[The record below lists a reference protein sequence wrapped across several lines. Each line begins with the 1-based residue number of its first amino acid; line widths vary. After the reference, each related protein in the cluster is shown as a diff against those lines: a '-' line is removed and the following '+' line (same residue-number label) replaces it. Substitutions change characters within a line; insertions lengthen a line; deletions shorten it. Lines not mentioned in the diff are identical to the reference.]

1 MNVSVIDRANSTHT
15 PCNPKQIDAR
25 QVSILNNSAGETIV
39 TKRTSDF
46 ARIFLVVF
54 VLVAFNE
61 TNSVADDP
69 SPGKQVS
76 ATAKF
81 SLADGDAKT
90 EVEVRHWIFLPADY
104 GKKESGSPLLL
115 FLHGAGERGNNLPI
129 VKKHGPPKIVDS
141 KTDFPFL
148 TVSPQCASGKR
159 WNPNEMIGFIDYLE
173 ANYKI
178 DKSRI
183 YVTGLSM
190 GGYGTW
196 SILAKNTGRIAAAIP
211 ICGGGNPDHG
221 KNMTDVPIWAFHGD
235 ADPVVP
241 VSRSEKMIEAIKA
254 AEGAKA
260 KLTLYPGVEHDS
272 WTKTYDNPEIYKWLL
287 SHTVETKEEK

>member
-1 MNVSVIDRANSTHT
+1 
-15 PCNPKQIDAR
+15 
-25 QVSILNNSAGETIV
+25 
-39 TKRTSDF
+39 
-46 ARIFLVVF
+46 
-54 VLVAFNE
+54 
-61 TNSVADDP
+61 
-69 SPGKQVS
+69 
-76 ATAKF
+76 
-81 SLADGDAKT
+81 
-90 EVEVRHWIFLPADY
+90 
-104 GKKESGSPLLL
+104 
-115 FLHGAGERGNNLPI
+115 
-129 VKKHGPPKIVDS
+129 
-141 KTDFPFL
+141 
-148 TVSPQCASGKR
+148 
-159 WNPNEMIGFIDYLE
+159 
-173 ANYKI
+173 
-178 DKSRI
+178 
-183 YVTGLSM
+183 M